1 MNAQNHPA
9 DLHTTAQSA
18 RHRGEVVTVVDVARM
33 AGVSKSTAARVLSE
47 TGSAS
52 TTARAKVLAA
62 AERLGYR
69 PNALARAMARGRTN
83 TIAAV
88 IPDVSSPFFSAVVRG
103 VSDVARAAGC
113 EVVISNTDND
123 PDVEDRALDVLL
135 QKRVDGIVIAPVLQP
150 RSHAALAEVG
160 ARLPVVLVDRAEQG
174 EGTTGFPL
182 VAVDHVQA
190 STLAVRHLLE
200 WGHRRIAIVTEAA
213 DRVDQLLARPD
224 APTRDLPPSS
234 ARLLGYLREL
244 RDWGLSPQRD
254 LIVGASFDADE
265 TAAAVG
271 RALAAGLDATAM
283 YCTDSTLT
291 LGAYRKLSQ
300 LGVALP
306 DELSFVGF
314 DEQDWTTLVR
324 PAITV
329 VDQPRSQL
337 GEQAGR
343 LLLDLIEDHTQPAA
357 DAFLPAHLITRN
369 STGRPRR

>member
-1 MNAQNHPA
+1 
-9 DLHTTAQSA
+9 
-18 RHRGEVVTVVDVARM
+18 VVTVVDVARA

-52 TTARAKVLAA
+52 TAARGKVLAA
-62 AERLGYR
+62 AARLGYR

-123 PDVEDRALDVLL
+123 PDVEDRALDVLT
-135 QKRVDGIVIAPVLQP
+135 QKRVDGIVIAPVLRPQA
-150 RSHAALAEVG
+150 HAMLAEVG
-160 ARLPVVLVDRAEQG
+160 ERLPIVLVDRAQQG
-174 EGTTGFPL
+174 EGATSFPL
-182 VAVDHVQA
+182 VSVDHTQA

-200 WGHRRIAIVTEAA
+200 LGHRRIAIVTEAA
-213 DRVDQLLARPD
+213 DQVPELLSRTA
-224 APTRDLPPSS
+224 APARDLRPSS

-244 RDWGLSPQRD
+244 QVWGISPD
-254 LIVGASFDADE
+254 PGLVIGTSFDADE
-265 TAAAVG
+265 TAERVG
-271 RALAAGLDATAM
+271 RALADGLDTTAM

-291 LGAYRKLSQ
+291 LGAYRGLSR

-306 DELSFVGF
+306 DRLSFVGF
-314 DEQDWTTLVR
+314 DEQDWTTLVH

-337 GEQAGR
+337 GERAGR
-343 LLLDLIEDHTQPAA
+343 LLLDTIRDPSVPTA
-357 DAFLPAHLITRN
+357 DTVLPARLIIRN
-369 STGRPRR
+369 STARPLG